1 MSIAEDGRRERKS
14 TAGRY
19 RPAMEIRERQIETA
33 TLSTG
38 LLECGPADGP
48 LVVCV
53 HGFPDTAWSF
63 RHLLPALA
71 AEGLHAVAPFLRG
84 YAPSAAP
91 DEPHRGNA
99 TYAEDLV
106 ALVDALGAT
115 RPLALVGHD
124 WGAPAVYVASATGA
138 LSPRA
143 IVGLAVPPPA
153 PGLALDVS
161 TWGQMRRSW
170 YSFLLARPFGPEL
183 LGAGDLELVAQL
195 WADWSPGHDG
205 AEDVA
210 RVRAALPTAAHV
222 RLAAAPYAVE
232 DVRAL
237 PAGFPAHRARGRV
250 ALGAPFLYL
259 HGADDGCMGIDVL
272 DRLRPGLPEDALVE
286 VLPGCGHFLQV
297 ERPDAVAAHV
307 VPFVARHLAG

>member
-1 MSIAEDGRRERKS
+1 
-14 TAGRY
+14 
-19 RPAMEIRERQIETA
+19 MEIRERLIETA
-33 TLSTG
+33 TLETG
-38 LLECGPADGP
+38 LLECGPEDGP
-48 LVVCV
+48 LVVCI

-91 DEPHRGNA
+91 AEPHRGNA
-99 TYAEDLV
+99 TYAADLV
-106 ALVDALGAT
+106 ALVAALGPD

-124 WGAPAVYVASATGA
+124 WGAPAAYTASATG
-138 LSPRA
+138 LLRPRA

-153 PGLALDVS
+153 PGLSLDLS

-170 YSFLLARPFGPEL
+170 YSFLLAKPIGAEL
-183 LGAGDLELVAQL
+183 LGAGELELVAQL

-205 AEDVA
+205 ADDVA
-210 RVRAALPTAAHV
+210 RVRAALPTPARVA
-222 RLAAAPYAVE
+222 LAAAPYVAE
-232 DVRAL
+232 DVSSVPR
-237 PAGFPAHRARGRV
+237 GFPHHAATARV

-259 HGADDGCMGIDVL
+259 HGADDGCMGVDVL
-272 DRLRPGLPEDALVE
+272 ERLRPGLPEDAIVE

-297 ERPDAVAAHV
+297 ERPDAVAELV
-307 VPFVARHLAG
+307 VPFVARHLRG